1 MDSLSENYK
10 ESIRNNKLILKSQQQ
25 LGSEKRS

>member
-1 MDSLSENYK
+1 MDSLRENYK

-25 LGSEKRS
+25 LRSEKRS